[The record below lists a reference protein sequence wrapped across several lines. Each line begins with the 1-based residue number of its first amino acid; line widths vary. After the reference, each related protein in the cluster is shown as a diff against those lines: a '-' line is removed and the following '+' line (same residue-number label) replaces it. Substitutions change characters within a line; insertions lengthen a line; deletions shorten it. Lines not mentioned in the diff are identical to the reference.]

1 MLLSGNMV
9 ELPDDQEWDMIV
21 LDIDGTLLDRDG
33 IIPEMIH
40 IVRELERNGMVVSLA
55 SGRTLPNITPHS
67 SITMHIWVHSR

>member
-1 MLLSGNMV
+1 MIYQHVLLSGNMV

-40 IVRELERNGMVVSLA
+40 IVRAVSYTHL
-55 SGRTLPNITPHS
+55 TLPTKA
-67 SITMHIWVHSR
+67 